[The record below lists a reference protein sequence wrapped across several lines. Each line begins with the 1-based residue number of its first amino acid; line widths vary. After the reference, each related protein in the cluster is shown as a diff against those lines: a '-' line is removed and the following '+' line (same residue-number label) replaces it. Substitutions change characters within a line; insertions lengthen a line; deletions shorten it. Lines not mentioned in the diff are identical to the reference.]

1 MMPPAYSTLNW
12 NFGVGGGT
20 PGWHKPRKGLQA
32 LLWTFRWLE
41 IGLLDRFPV
50 VIRLGVPV
58 SFVVRATH
66 LHDNVQGE
74 LVDGMKQA
82 SVS

>member
-1 MMPPAYSTLNW
+1 M
-12 NFGVGGGT
+12 GGT
-20 PGWHKPRKGLQA
+20 PGCHKPRKGLQA

-41 IGLLDRFPV
+41 IKLLDRFPV
-50 VIRLGVPV
+50 VIRLGVPM

-66 LHDNVQGE
+66 LHDNIQGE
-74 LVDGMKQA
+74 LADGMDQA